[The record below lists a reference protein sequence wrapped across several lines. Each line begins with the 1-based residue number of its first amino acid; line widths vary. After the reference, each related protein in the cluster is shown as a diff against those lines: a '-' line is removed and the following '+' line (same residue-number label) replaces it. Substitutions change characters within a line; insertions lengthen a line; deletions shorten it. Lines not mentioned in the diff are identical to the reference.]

1 MDKKSIFKASFE
13 ESLNLEDDGF
23 VQYQKGNVFSKLE
36 IYYRKGKSKL
46 VLHIQNIVLTLIGPV
61 IINFMIL
68 VFSLSL
74 YDSDPKDLRLPIYQH
89 PLLTAEVYLV
99 CFLIWVFIILIG
111 KVFRKAFILPYRN
124 HFHVITFLIWLSLEF
139 NLLAID
145 MSLPTL
151 SIWMVAAIFVFI
163 TILAYF
169 MFSLEIES
177 LKKLMYGNGSGS
189 SLRNKI
195 ANKIA
200 IYGMS
205 FLGIGVIINF
215 IIKGFSIKFSTSL
228 EGLGLLITWI
238 ILNIAVIAM
247 LIYIEFPS
255 YLQAF
260 YKWKYPEEYREWEG
274 KTVEEWYGKK
284 YLKKTQGFIKK
295 QMKRRLVW
303 VVGISRQDS

>member
-1 MDKKSIFKASFE
+1 M
-13 ESLNLEDDGF
+13 EDDGF
-23 VQYQKGNVFSKLE
+23 LQYQKGNVFSKLE
-36 IYYRKGKSKL
+36 TYYREGKSKL
-46 VLHIQNIVLTLIGPV
+46 VLHIQNIVFTLIGPV
-61 IINFMIL
+61 FINFMIL

-74 YDSDPKDLRLPIYQH
+74 HDSDPKDLRLPIYQH

-215 IIKGFSIKFSTSL
+215 IIKSFSIKFSTSL

-260 YKWKYPEEYREWEG
+260 YKWKYLEEYRQWEG
-274 KTVEEWYGKK
+274 KTVEEWYGKR
-284 YLKKTQGFIKK
+284 YLKKHKELLKTDEKNDWYG
-295 QMKRRLVW
+295 
-303 VVGISRQDS
+303 

>member
-1 MDKKSIFKASFE
+1 MKKKSIFSASFE
-13 ESLNLEDDGF
+13 GSLNLEDDGF
-23 VQYQKGNVFSKLE
+23 LQYQKGNVFSKLE
-36 IYYRKGKSKL
+36 TYYREGKSKL
-46 VLHIQNIVLTLIGPV
+46 VLHIQNIVFTLIGPV

-74 YDSDPKDLRLPIYQH
+74 HNSDPKDLRLPIYQH

-169 MFSLEIES
+169 MFSLEIEN

-215 IIKGFSIKFSTSL
+215 IIKSFSIKFSTSL

-274 KTVEEWYGKK
+274 KTVEEWYGMK
-284 YLKKTQGFIKK
+284 YLKKHKK
-295 QMKRRLVW
+295 LLNRN
-303 VVGISRQDS
+303 

>member
-1 MDKKSIFKASFE
+1 MRKKSIFKASFE

-23 VQYQKGNVFSKLE
+23 LQYQKGNVFSKLE
-36 IYYRKGKSKL
+36 TYYREGKSKL
-46 VLHIQNIVLTLIGPV
+46 VLHIQNIVLTLIGSV

-74 YDSDPKDLRLPIYQH
+74 HDSDPKDLRLPIYQH

-169 MFSLEIES
+169 MFSLEIEN

-215 IIKGFSIKFSTSL
+215 IIKSFSIKFSTSL

-260 YKWKYPEEYREWEG
+260 YKWKYPEEYRQWEG
-274 KTVEEWYGKK
+274 KTVEEWYGMK
-284 YLKKTQGFIKK
+284 YLKKHKK
-295 QMKRRLVW
+295 LLNRN
-303 VVGISRQDS
+303 

>member
-1 MDKKSIFKASFE
+1 MKKRSIFSASFE

-23 VQYQKGNVFSKLE
+23 LQYQKGNVFSKLE
-36 IYYRKGKSKL
+36 TYYREGKSKL
-46 VLHIQNIVLTLIGPV
+46 VLHIQNIVFTLIGPV

-74 YDSDPKDLRLPIYQH
+74 HDSDPKDLRLPIYQH

-215 IIKGFSIKFSTSL
+215 IIKSFSIKFSTSL

-260 YKWKYPEEYREWEG
+260 YKWKYPEEYRQWEG

-284 YLKKTQGFIKK
+284 YLKKHKE
-295 QMKRRLVW
+295 LLENE
-303 VVGISRQDS
+303 

>member
-1 MDKKSIFKASFE
+1 MRKKSIFKASFE

-23 VQYQKGNVFSKLE
+23 LQYQKGNVFSKLE
-36 IYYRKGKSKL
+36 TYYREGKSKL
-46 VLHIQNIVLTLIGPV
+46 VLHIQNIVLTLIGPI

-74 YDSDPKDLRLPIYQH
+74 HNSDPKDLRLPIYQH

-215 IIKGFSIKFSTSL
+215 IIKSFSIKFSTSL

-274 KTVEEWYGKK
+274 KTVEEWYGIK
-284 YLKKTQGFIKK
+284 YLKKHKK
-295 QMKRRLVW
+295 LLNRN
-303 VVGISRQDS
+303 

>member
-1 MDKKSIFKASFE
+1 MEIYDIWVWRLKMKKKSIFKASFE
-13 ESLNLEDDGF
+13 ESLNLEDDAF
-23 VQYQKGNVFSKLE
+23 LQYQKGNVFSKLE
-36 IYYRKGKSKL
+36 TYYREGKSKL
-46 VLHIQNIVLTLIGPV
+46 VLHIQNIVFTLIGPV

-74 YDSDPKDLRLPIYQH
+74 HDSDPKDLRLPIYQH

-195 ANKIA
+195 TNKIA

-215 IIKGFSIKFSTSL
+215 IIKSFSIKFSTSL

-274 KTVEEWYGKK
+274 KTLEEWYGKK
-284 YLKKTQGFIKK
+284 YLNKHKELLK
-295 QMKRRLVW
+295 
-303 VVGISRQDS
+303 

>member
-1 MDKKSIFKASFE
+1 MKKAIFKASFE

-23 VQYQKGNVFSKLE
+23 LQYQKGNVFSKLE
-36 IYYRKGKSKL
+36 TYFREGKSKL

-74 YDSDPKDLRLPIYQH
+74 HDSDPKDLRLPIYQH

-151 SIWMVAAIFVFI
+151 SIWMVAAIFVFV

-169 MFSLEIES
+169 MFRLEIES
-177 LKKLMYGNGSGS
+177 LKKLMYGDGSGS

-205 FLGIGVIINF
+205 FLGIGVFINF
-215 IIKGFSIKFSTSL
+215 IIKSFSIKFSTSL

-284 YLKKTQGFIKK
+284 YLKKHKELLK
-295 QMKRRLVW
+295 
-303 VVGISRQDS
+303 

>member
-1 MDKKSIFKASFE
+1 MKKRSIFSASFE
-13 ESLNLEDDGF
+13 ESLNLEDDVF
-23 VQYQKGNVFSKLE
+23 LQYQKGNVFSKLE
-36 IYYRKGKSKL
+36 TYYMEGKSKL

-74 YDSDPKDLRLPIYQH
+74 HDSDPKDLRLPIYQH

-195 ANKIA
+195 AKKIA

-215 IIKGFSIKFSTSL
+215 IIKSFSIKFSTSL
-228 EGLGLLITWI
+228 EGLGLLITWV

-260 YKWKYPEEYREWEG
+260 YKWKYPEEYRQWEG

-284 YLKKTQGFIKK
+284 YLKKHKE
-295 QMKRRLVW
+295 LLENE
-303 VVGISRQDS
+303 

>member
-1 MDKKSIFKASFE
+1 MRKKSIFKASFE

-23 VQYQKGNVFSKLE
+23 LQYQKGNVFSKLE
-36 IYYRKGKSKL
+36 TYYREGKSKL
-46 VLHIQNIVLTLIGPV
+46 VLHIQNIVFTLIGPV

-68 VFSLSL
+68 IFSLSL
-74 YDSDPKDLRLPIYQH
+74 HDSDPKDLRLPIYQH

-99 CFLIWVFIILIG
+99 CFLIWIFIILIG

-177 LKKLMYGNGSGS
+177 LKKLMYGNGSAS

-215 IIKGFSIKFSTSL
+215 IIKSFSIKFSTSL

-238 ILNIAVIAM
+238 ILNIAVIAI

-284 YLKKTQGFIKK
+284 YLKKHKELLK
-295 QMKRRLVW
+295 
-303 VVGISRQDS
+303 

>member
-1 MDKKSIFKASFE
+1 MTKKSLFKASFE
-13 ESLNLEDDGF
+13 ESLNLEDDVF
-23 VQYQKGNVFSKLE
+23 LQYQKGNVFSKLE
-36 IYYRKGKSKL
+36 TYYMEGKSKL
-46 VLHIQNIVLTLIGPV
+46 VLHIQNIVLTLIGSV

-74 YDSDPKDLRLPIYQH
+74 HDSDPKDLRLPIYQH

-195 ANKIA
+195 AKKIA

-215 IIKGFSIKFSTSL
+215 IIKSFSIKFSTSL
-228 EGLGLLITWI
+228 EGLGLLITWV

-260 YKWKYPEEYREWEG
+260 YKWKYPEEYRQWEG

-284 YLKKTQGFIKK
+284 YLKKHKE
-295 QMKRRLVW
+295 LLENE
-303 VVGISRQDS
+303 

>member
-1 MDKKSIFKASFE
+1 MDKKSIFNASFE

-23 VQYQKGNVFSKLE
+23 LQYQKKDVYSKLE
-36 IYYRKGKSKL
+36 KYYKKGYPSIGLK
-46 VLHIQNIVLTLIGPV
+46 IQSVILALIFP
-61 IINFMIL
+61 ISLNFMLL
-68 VFSLSL
+68 VISIYLH
-74 YDSDPKDLRLPIYQH
+74 DSNPKDLAVSISKT
-89 PLLTAEVYLV
+89 PLLSAEIYVLFLFVWLLVVLVGKFIKRNYL
-99 CFLIWVFIILIG
+99 
-111 KVFRKAFILPYRN
+111 LPYRY
-124 HFHVITFLIWLSLEF
+124 HFHVITFLIWLSFEF

-151 SIWMVAAIFVFI
+151 SVWMIAAIFVFI
-163 TILAYF
+163 FILAYF

-189 SLRNKI
+189 SLHNKI

-205 FLGIGVIINF
+205 FFGIGVIINF
-215 IIKGFSIKFSTSL
+215 IVKSFSMKFSTSL
-228 EGLGLLITWI
+228 EGLGLFITWI

-260 YKWKYPEEYREWEG
+260 YKWKYSEEYREWEG
-274 KTVEEWYGKK
+274 KSVEEWYGKK
-284 YLKKTQGFIKK
+284 YLKKHKDLLK
-295 QMKRRLVW
+295 NR
-303 VVGISRQDS
+303 

>member
-1 MDKKSIFKASFE
+1 MKKKSIFSASFE

-23 VQYQKGNVFSKLE
+23 LQYQKGNVFSKLE
-36 IYYRKGKSKL
+36 TYYREGKSKL
-46 VLHIQNIVLTLIGPV
+46 VLHIQNIVFTLIGPV

-74 YDSDPKDLRLPIYQH
+74 HNSDPKDLRLPIYQH
-89 PLLTAEVYLV
+89 PLLTAEVFLV

-215 IIKGFSIKFSTSL
+215 IIKSFSIKFSTSL

-274 KTVEEWYGKK
+274 KTVEEWYGMK
-284 YLKKTQGFIKK
+284 YLKKHKK
-295 QMKRRLVW
+295 LLNRN
-303 VVGISRQDS
+303 

>member
-1 MDKKSIFKASFE
+1 VKIMKKRSIFSASFE

-23 VQYQKGNVFSKLE
+23 LQYQKGNVFSKLE
-36 IYYRKGKSKL
+36 TYYREGKSKL
-46 VLHIQNIVLTLIGPV
+46 VLHIQNIVLTLIGPI

-74 YDSDPKDLRLPIYQH
+74 HNSDPKDLRLPIYQH

-151 SIWMVAAIFVFI
+151 SIWMVTAIFVFI

-215 IIKGFSIKFSTSL
+215 IIKSFSIKFSTSL

-274 KTVEEWYGKK
+274 KSVEEWYGKR
-284 YLKKTQGFIKK
+284 YLKKHSDLVEKK
-295 QMKRRLVW
+295 
-303 VVGISRQDS
+303 IEN

>member
-1 MDKKSIFKASFE
+1 MKSMKKSIFKASFE

-23 VQYQKGNVFSKLE
+23 LQYQKGNVFSKLE
-36 IYYRKGKSKL
+36 TYYREGKSKL
-46 VLHIQNIVLTLIGPV
+46 VLHIQNIVFTLIGPV

-74 YDSDPKDLRLPIYQH
+74 HDSDPKDLRLPIYQH
-89 PLLTAEVYLV
+89 PLLTAEVYIV

-163 TILAYF
+163 TVLAYF

-215 IIKGFSIKFSTSL
+215 IIKSFSIKFSTSL

-260 YKWKYPEEYREWEG
+260 YKWKYSEEYREWEG
-274 KTVEEWYGKK
+274 KSVEEWYGNK
-284 YLKKTQGFIKK
+284 YLKKHKELL
-295 QMKRRLVW
+295 RNR
-303 VVGISRQDS
+303 

>member
-1 MDKKSIFKASFE
+1 MIKKSIFKASFE

-23 VQYQKGNVFSKLE
+23 LQYQKGNVFSKLE
-36 IYYRKGKSKL
+36 TYYREGKSKL
-46 VLHIQNIVLTLIGPV
+46 VLHIQNIVFTLIGPV

-74 YDSDPKDLRLPIYQH
+74 HDSDPKALRLPIYQH
-89 PLLTAEVYLV
+89 PLLTAKVYLV
-99 CFLIWVFIILIG
+99 CFLIWIFIILIG

-124 HFHVITFLIWLSLEF
+124 HFHVITFLIWLSLES

-163 TILAYF
+163 SILAYF

-215 IIKGFSIKFSTSL
+215 IIKSFSIKFSTSL
-228 EGLGLLITWI
+228 EGLGLLLTWI

-260 YKWKYPEEYREWEG
+260 YKWKYPEEYRQWEG

-284 YLKKTQGFIKK
+284 YLKKHKE
-295 QMKRRLVW
+295 LLENE
-303 VVGISRQDS
+303 

>member
-1 MDKKSIFKASFE
+1 MKNKSIFKASFE

-23 VQYQKGNVFSKLE
+23 LQYQKGNVFSKLE
-36 IYYRKGKSKL
+36 TYYREGKSKL
-46 VLHIQNIVLTLIGPV
+46 VLHIQNIVFTLIGPV

-74 YDSDPKDLRLPIYQH
+74 HDSDPKDLRLPIYQH

-99 CFLIWVFIILIG
+99 CFLIWVLIILIG

-195 ANKIA
+195 AKKIA

-215 IIKGFSIKFSTSL
+215 IIKSFSIKFSTSL

-274 KTVEEWYGKK
+274 KTVEEWYGMK
-284 YLKKTQGFIKK
+284 YLKKHKK
-295 QMKRRLVW
+295 LLNHN
-303 VVGISRQDS
+303 

>member
-1 MDKKSIFKASFE
+1 MTKKSLFKASFE

-23 VQYQKGNVFSKLE
+23 LQYQKGNVFSKLE
-36 IYYRKGKSKL
+36 TYYREGKSKL

-74 YDSDPKDLRLPIYQH
+74 HNSDPKDLRLPIYQH

-195 ANKIA
+195 AKKIA

-215 IIKGFSIKFSTSL
+215 IIKSFSIKFSTSL

-260 YKWKYPEEYREWEG
+260 YKWKYPEEYRQWEG

-284 YLKKTQGFIKK
+284 YLKKHKE
-295 QMKRRLVW
+295 LLE
-303 VVGISRQDS
+303 

>member
-1 MDKKSIFKASFE
+1 MKRNSLFKASFE

-23 VQYQKGNVFSKLE
+23 LQYQKGNVFSKLE
-36 IYYRKGKSKL
+36 TYYREGKSKL
-46 VLHIQNIVLTLIGPV
+46 VLHIQNIVFTLIGPV

-74 YDSDPKDLRLPIYQH
+74 HNSDPKDLRLPIYQH

-169 MFSLEIES
+169 MFSLEIEN

-215 IIKGFSIKFSTSL
+215 IIKSFSIKFSTSL

-260 YKWKYPEEYREWEG
+260 YKWKYPEEYREWER

-284 YLKKTQGFIKK
+284 YLKKHKELLK
-295 QMKRRLVW
+295 
-303 VVGISRQDS
+303 

>member
-1 MDKKSIFKASFE
+1 MRKKSIFKASFE

-23 VQYQKGNVFSKLE
+23 LQYQKGNVFSKLE
-36 IYYRKGKSKL
+36 TYYREGKSKL
-46 VLHIQNIVLTLIGPV
+46 VLHIQNIVFTLIGPV

-74 YDSDPKDLRLPIYQH
+74 HNSDPKDLRLPIYQH

-169 MFSLEIES
+169 MFSLEIEN

-215 IIKGFSIKFSTSL
+215 IIKSFSIKFSTSL

-260 YKWKYPEEYREWEG
+260 YKWKYPEEYRQWEG
-274 KTVEEWYGKK
+274 KTVEEWYGMK
-284 YLKKTQGFIKK
+284 YLKKHKK
-295 QMKRRLVW
+295 LLNRN
-303 VVGISRQDS
+303 

>member
-1 MDKKSIFKASFE
+1 MKKSIFSASFE

-23 VQYQKGNVFSKLE
+23 LQYQKGNVFSKLE
-36 IYYRKGKSKL
+36 TYYREGKSKL
-46 VLHIQNIVLTLIGPV
+46 VLHIQNIVFTLIGPV

-74 YDSDPKDLRLPIYQH
+74 HDSDPKDLRLPIYQH

-215 IIKGFSIKFSTSL
+215 IIKSFSIKFSTLL

-238 ILNIAVIAM
+238 ILNIAVIAI

-274 KTVEEWYGKK
+274 KTVEEWYGMK
-284 YLKKTQGFIKK
+284 YLKKHKK
-295 QMKRRLVW
+295 LLNRN
-303 VVGISRQDS
+303 

>member
-1 MDKKSIFKASFE
+1 MTKKSLFKASFE

-23 VQYQKGNVFSKLE
+23 LQYQKGNVFSKLE
-36 IYYRKGKSKL
+36 TYYREGKSKL
-46 VLHIQNIVLTLIGPV
+46 VLHIQNIVLTLIGPI

-74 YDSDPKDLRLPIYQH
+74 HNSDPKDLRLPIYQH

-215 IIKGFSIKFSTSL
+215 IIKSFSIKFSTSL

-238 ILNIAVIAM
+238 ILNITVITM
-247 LIYIEFPS
+247 LTYIEFPS

-284 YLKKTQGFIKK
+284 YLKKHKELLK
-295 QMKRRLVW
+295 
-303 VVGISRQDS
+303 

>member
-1 MDKKSIFKASFE
+1 MRKKSIFKASFE
-13 ESLNLEDDGF
+13 ESLNLEDDVF
-23 VQYQKGNVFSKLE
+23 LQYQKGNVFSKLE
-36 IYYRKGKSKL
+36 TYYMEGKSKL
-46 VLHIQNIVLTLIGPV
+46 VLHIQNIVLTLIGSV

-74 YDSDPKDLRLPIYQH
+74 HDSDPKDLRLPIYQH

-151 SIWMVAAIFVFI
+151 SIWMVAAIFVFV

-195 ANKIA
+195 AKKIA

-215 IIKGFSIKFSTSL
+215 IIKSFSIKFSTSL

-260 YKWKYPEEYREWEG
+260 YKWKYPEEYRQWEG
-274 KTVEEWYGKK
+274 KTVEEWYGMK
-284 YLKKTQGFIKK
+284 YLKKHKK
-295 QMKRRLVW
+295 LLNRN
-303 VVGISRQDS
+303 

>member
-1 MDKKSIFKASFE
+1 MKIMKKRSIFSASFE
-13 ESLNLEDDGF
+13 ESLNLEDDVF
-23 VQYQKGNVFSKLE
+23 LQYQKGNVFSKLE
-36 IYYRKGKSKL
+36 TYYMEGKSKL
-46 VLHIQNIVLTLIGPV
+46 VLHIQNIVLTLIGSV

-74 YDSDPKDLRLPIYQH
+74 HDSDPKDLRLPIYQH
-89 PLLTAEVYLV
+89 PLLTAGVYLV

-145 MSLPTL
+145 MSIPTL

-195 ANKIA
+195 AKKIA

-215 IIKGFSIKFSTSL
+215 IIKSFSIKFSTSL

-260 YKWKYPEEYREWEG
+260 YKWKYPEEYRQWEG

-284 YLKKTQGFIKK
+284 YLKKHKE
-295 QMKRRLVW
+295 LLENE
-303 VVGISRQDS
+303 

>member
-1 MDKKSIFKASFE
+1 MKKRSIFSASFE

-23 VQYQKGNVFSKLE
+23 LQYQKGNVFSKLE
-36 IYYRKGKSKL
+36 TYYREGKSKL

-74 YDSDPKDLRLPIYQH
+74 HDSDPKDLRLPIYQH

-151 SIWMVAAIFVFI
+151 SIWMVAAIFVFV

-169 MFSLEIES
+169 MFRLEIES

-215 IIKGFSIKFSTSL
+215 IIKSFSIKFSTSL

-274 KTVEEWYGKK
+274 KSVEEWYGMK
-284 YLKKTQGFIKK
+284 YLKKHKELIDI
-295 QMKRRLVW
+295 RNEVDLY
-303 VVGISRQDS
+303 

>member
-1 MDKKSIFKASFE
+1 MKKTSIFNASFE
-13 ESLNLEDDGF
+13 ESLNLEDDDF
-23 VQYQKGNVFSKLE
+23 LQYQKKDVYSKLE
-36 IYYRKGKSKL
+36 KYYRKGHPSIGLKIQSVILALIFPISLNFILLVISIYLHDSNTTDFAVSISK
-46 VLHIQNIVLTLIGPV
+46 T
-61 IINFMIL
+61 
-68 VFSLSL
+68 
-74 YDSDPKDLRLPIYQH
+74 
-89 PLLTAEVYLV
+89 PLLSAEVYV
-99 CFLIWVFIILIG
+99 FFLFVWLLIILVG
-111 KVFRKAFILPYRN
+111 KFIKRNYLLPYRY

-145 MSLPTL
+145 ISLPTL
-151 SIWMVAAIFVFI
+151 SVWMIAAIFVFI
-163 TILAYF
+163 FILAYF
-169 MFSLEIES
+169 RFSLEIES

-189 SLRNKI
+189 CLRNKI

-215 IIKGFSIKFSTSL
+215 IIKSFSMKFSTSL

-274 KTVEEWYGKK
+274 KSVEEWYGKK
-284 YLKKTQGFIKK
+284 YLKKHKDLLK
-295 QMKRRLVW
+295 NR
-303 VVGISRQDS
+303 

>member
-1 MDKKSIFKASFE
+1 MKIMKKRSIFSASFE

-23 VQYQKGNVFSKLE
+23 LQYQKGNVFSKLE
-36 IYYRKGKSKL
+36 TYYREGKSKL
-46 VLHIQNIVLTLIGPV
+46 VLHIQNIVFTLIGPV

-74 YDSDPKDLRLPIYQH
+74 HNSDPKDLRLPIYQH

-215 IIKGFSIKFSTSL
+215 IIKSFSIKFSTSL

-255 YLQAF
+255 YLQAY

-274 KTVEEWYGKK
+274 KTVEEWYGKR
-284 YLKKTQGFIKK
+284 YLKKHSELVEKK
-295 QMKRRLVW
+295 
-303 VVGISRQDS
+303 IED

>member
-1 MDKKSIFKASFE
+1 MTKKSLFKASFE

-23 VQYQKGNVFSKLE
+23 LQYQKGNVFSKLE
-36 IYYRKGKSKL
+36 TYYREGKSKL
-46 VLHIQNIVLTLIGPV
+46 VLHIQNIVFTLIGPV

-74 YDSDPKDLRLPIYQH
+74 HNSDPKDLRLPIYQH

-124 HFHVITFLIWLSLEF
+124 HFHIITFLIWLSLEF

-169 MFSLEIES
+169 MFSLEIEN

-189 SLRNKI
+189 YLRNKI

-215 IIKGFSIKFSTSL
+215 IIKSFSIKFSTSL

-284 YLKKTQGFIKK
+284 YLKKHKELLK
-295 QMKRRLVW
+295 
-303 VVGISRQDS
+303 

>member
-1 MDKKSIFKASFE
+1 MTKKSLFKASFE
-13 ESLNLEDDGF
+13 ESLNLEDDVF
-23 VQYQKGNVFSKLE
+23 LQYQKGNVFSKLE
-36 IYYRKGKSKL
+36 TYYREGKSKL

-74 YDSDPKDLRLPIYQH
+74 HDSDPKDLRLPIYQH

-145 MSLPTL
+145 ISLLTL
-151 SIWMVAAIFVFI
+151 SVWMIAAIFVFI
-163 TILAYF
+163 SILAYF

-215 IIKGFSIKFSTSL
+215 IIKSFSIKFSTLL
-228 EGLGLLITWI
+228 EGLGILITWI

-260 YKWKYPEEYREWEG
+260 YKWKYPEEYRQWEG
-274 KTVEEWYGKK
+274 RTVEEWYGKK
-284 YLKKTQGFIKK
+284 YLKTHKELLK
-295 QMKRRLVW
+295 
-303 VVGISRQDS
+303 

>member
-1 MDKKSIFKASFE
+1 MKKSIFKASFE

-23 VQYQKGNVFSKLE
+23 LQYQKGNVFSKLE
-36 IYYRKGKSKL
+36 TYYREGKSKL

-74 YDSDPKDLRLPIYQH
+74 HDSDPKDLRLPIYQH

-189 SLRNKI
+189 FLRNKL

-215 IIKGFSIKFSTSL
+215 IIKSFSIKFSTLL

-260 YKWKYPEEYREWEG
+260 YKWKYPEEYRQWEG

-284 YLKKTQGFIKK
+284 YLKKHKELLK
-295 QMKRRLVW
+295 
-303 VVGISRQDS
+303 

>member
-1 MDKKSIFKASFE
+1 MKIMKKRSIFSASFE

-23 VQYQKGNVFSKLE
+23 LQYQKGNVFSKLE
-36 IYYRKGKSKL
+36 TYYREGKSKL
-46 VLHIQNIVLTLIGPV
+46 VLHIQNIVFTLIGPV

-74 YDSDPKDLRLPIYQH
+74 HNSDPKDLRLPIYQH

-169 MFSLEIES
+169 MFSLEIEN

-215 IIKGFSIKFSTSL
+215 IIKSFSIKFSTSL

-284 YLKKTQGFIKK
+284 YLKKHKELLK
-295 QMKRRLVW
+295 
-303 VVGISRQDS
+303 

>member
-1 MDKKSIFKASFE
+1 M
-13 ESLNLEDDGF
+13 
-23 VQYQKGNVFSKLE
+23 
-36 IYYRKGKSKL
+36 
-46 VLHIQNIVLTLIGPV
+46 
-61 IINFMIL
+61 
-68 VFSLSL
+68 
-74 YDSDPKDLRLPIYQH
+74 PIYQH

-111 KVFRKAFILPYRN
+111 KSFRKAFILPYRN

-205 FLGIGVIINF
+205 FLGIGVIINL
-215 IIKGFSIKFSTSL
+215 SL
-228 EGLGLLITWI
+228 IH
-238 ILNIAVIAM
+238 
-247 LIYIEFPS
+247 
-255 YLQAF
+255 
-260 YKWKYPEEYREWEG
+260 
-274 KTVEEWYGKK
+274 
-284 YLKKTQGFIKK
+284 
-295 QMKRRLVW
+295 
-303 VVGISRQDS
+303 ISEPTRPY

>member
-1 MDKKSIFKASFE
+1 MTKKSLFKASFE

-23 VQYQKGNVFSKLE
+23 LQYQKGNVFSKLE
-36 IYYRKGKSKL
+36 TYYREGKSKL

-74 YDSDPKDLRLPIYQH
+74 HDSDPKDLRLPIYQH

-111 KVFRKAFILPYRN
+111 KVFRKAFILHYRN

-205 FLGIGVIINF
+205 FLGIGVLINF
-215 IIKGFSIKFSTSL
+215 IIKSFSIKFSTLL

-274 KTVEEWYGKK
+274 KSVEEWYGMK
-284 YLKKTQGFIKK
+284 YLKKHKELIAIKNEVD
-295 QMKRRLVW
+295 LY
-303 VVGISRQDS
+303 

>member
-1 MDKKSIFKASFE
+1 MRKKSIFKASFE
-13 ESLNLEDDGF
+13 ESLNLEDDVF
-23 VQYQKGNVFSKLE
+23 LQYQKGNVFSKLE
-36 IYYRKGKSKL
+36 TYYREGKSKL

-74 YDSDPKDLRLPIYQH
+74 HDSDPKDLRLPIYQH

-215 IIKGFSIKFSTSL
+215 IIKSFSIKFSTLL

-260 YKWKYPEEYREWEG
+260 YKWKYPEEYRQWEG
-274 KTVEEWYGKK
+274 RTVEEWYGKN
-284 YLKKTQGFIKK
+284 I
-295 QMKRRLVW
+295 
-303 VVGISRQDS
+303 

>member
-1 MDKKSIFKASFE
+1 MRKKSIFKASFE

-23 VQYQKGNVFSKLE
+23 LQYQKGNVFSKLE
-36 IYYRKGKSKL
+36 TYYREGKSKL
-46 VLHIQNIVLTLIGPV
+46 VLHIQNIVLTLIGPI

-74 YDSDPKDLRLPIYQH
+74 HNSDPKDLRLPIYQH

-215 IIKGFSIKFSTSL
+215 IIKSFSIKFSTSL

-284 YLKKTQGFIKK
+284 YLKKHKE
-295 QMKRRLVW
+295 LLE
-303 VVGISRQDS
+303 

>member
-1 MDKKSIFKASFE
+1 MKSMKKKSIFSASFE
-13 ESLNLEDDGF
+13 ESLNLEDDDF
-23 VQYQKGNVFSKLE
+23 LQYQKGNVFSKLE
-36 IYYRKGKSKL
+36 TYYREGKSKL

-74 YDSDPKDLRLPIYQH
+74 HDSDPKDLRLPIYQH

-99 CFLIWVFIILIG
+99 CFLIWVFIILIC

-215 IIKGFSIKFSTSL
+215 IIKSFSIKFSTSL

-274 KTVEEWYGKK
+274 KTVEEWYGMK
-284 YLKKTQGFIKK
+284 YLKKHKK
-295 QMKRRLVW
+295 LLNRN
-303 VVGISRQDS
+303 

>member
-1 MDKKSIFKASFE
+1 MIEKSLFKASFE

-23 VQYQKGNVFSKLE
+23 LQYQKGNVFSKLE
-36 IYYRKGKSKL
+36 TYYREGKSKL

-74 YDSDPKDLRLPIYQH
+74 HDSDPKDLRLPIYQH

-151 SIWMVAAIFVFI
+151 SIWMVAAIFVFV

-215 IIKGFSIKFSTSL
+215 IIKSFSIKFSTSL

-274 KTVEEWYGKK
+274 KTVEEWYGMK
-284 YLKKTQGFIKK
+284 YLKKHKK
-295 QMKRRLVW
+295 LLNRN
-303 VVGISRQDS
+303 